1 MQTERSIENF
11 SYVGQILDIAH
22 QAFIVITEN
31 CSRAY
36 DIALES
42 GEETH
47 GHSIDVSLKT
57 TA

>member
-22 QAFIVITEN
+22 QAFIVLTEN

-36 DIALES
+36 
-42 GEETH
+42 GY
-47 GHSIDVSLKT
+47 SIWVWWRNTWSQHWCV
-57 TA
+57 A